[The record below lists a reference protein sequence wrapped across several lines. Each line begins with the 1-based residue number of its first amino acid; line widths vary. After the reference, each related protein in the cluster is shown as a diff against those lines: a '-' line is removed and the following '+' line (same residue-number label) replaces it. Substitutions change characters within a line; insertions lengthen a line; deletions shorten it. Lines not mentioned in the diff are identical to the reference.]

1 MADAFTTEGFF
12 LRIRLVHFRD
22 QNAENFPKQI
32 GFSYGFQQQ
41 MILSMFQETLSWAVF
56 SILFPRKGM
65 VEN

>member
-22 QNAENFPKQI
+22 QNAENFPEQI

-41 MILSMFQETLSWAVF
+41 MILSMFQETLS
-56 SILFPRKGM
+56 
-65 VEN
+65 